1 MKKLYDIK
9 RDEFGNEHIEW
20 AYNGERYMVSCFA
33 NKWKFAKCTTEDGI
47 YQVYESLPY
56 TDGERALGWDTAF
69 YYGTILMEAVS
80 FERMVQISDYYKSLS
95 HHLTSAD
102 DEADEEPREPALHR
116 SVMSR
121 ARLEV
126 LVGGAL
132 LAVLGVLAYVCY

>member
-1 MKKLYDIK
+1 MQKLYDIK

-80 FERMVQISDYYKSLS
+80 FERMLEVNGYYKLASV
-95 HHLTSAD
+95 
-102 DEADEEPREPALHR
+102 ADEEPREPALPR
-116 SVMSR
+116 SVVSR

-132 LAVLGVLAYVCY
+132 LALLGVVSYVCY